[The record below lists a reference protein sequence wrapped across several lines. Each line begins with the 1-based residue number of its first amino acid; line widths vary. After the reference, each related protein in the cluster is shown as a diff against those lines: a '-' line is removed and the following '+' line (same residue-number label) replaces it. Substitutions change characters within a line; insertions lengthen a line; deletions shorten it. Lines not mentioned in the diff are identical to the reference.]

1 MAQPFSEQK
10 VLFEFEEDF
19 CRRIRPVMVTLGCHH
34 LWDAPRRQGR
44 NPALPHWW
52 ELGARKKK
60 GKWPHAY
67 KTRITF
73 QGIDYVDGDP
83 EPGKQQIF
91 DLEDKG
97 RGFLREYDP
106 SRGNAIDEEVEET
119 IELEEETW
127 STYTVDASF
136 EITNR
141 TTIKAEA
148 KVEAGPASATAS
160 AENETITTA
169 KTSFGMDKGQKKK
182 RVYKHR
188 ILQTVR
194 AASNTR
200 PFTLSVD
207 VSKKKVITPV
217 KETGFLDASLEF
229 DLYDWADQQQGFLK
243 DSTDVGPNRIQC
255 DNIQDL
261 LWFLEGQRVAEYPN
275 MRGYLGRM
283 KNGAKWHKEGKRV
296 SYIDSSCQG
305 ALDFYNWLKNQENR
319 KQVLLKQKV
328 KVYEAAGKVVT
339 TWLGDDKDWPEPPKP
354 VTERVADDEAPQ
366 GEANV

>member
-1 MAQPFSEQK
+1 MTQTFSEQK
-10 VLFEFEEDF
+10 VIYDFEEEF
-19 CRRIRPVMVTLGCHH
+19 CRRARPFAFTLGCHH
-34 LWDAPRRQGR
+34 LWDAPRRQGN
-44 NPALPHWW
+44 NPDLPHWW

-60 GKWPHAY
+60 NKWPHAY

-73 QGIDYVDGDP
+73 EGFDYVDGDP
-83 EPGKQQIF
+83 ENGKQQIF

-97 RGFLREYDP
+97 RGFIRTYDP
-106 SRGNAIDEEVEET
+106 SNGNAIDEEVEEI

-127 STYTVDASF
+127 SEYKVDASF

-148 KVEAGPASATAS
+148 KVEAGPASASAS
-160 AENETITTA
+160 AENETISTA
-169 KTSFGMDKGQKKK
+169 KTSFGMDDGQRKK

-188 ILQTVR
+188 ILQRVK
-194 AASNTR
+194 AEANSR

-207 VSKKKVITPV
+207 VGKKKVITPV
-217 KETGFLDASLEF
+217 KETGYIDTSIML
-229 DLYDWADQQQGFLK
+229 DLYDWADEQQGFLK
-243 DSTDVGPNRIQC
+243 NSIDIGPNRITC

-261 LWFLEGQRVAEYPN
+261 LWFIEGQRVAEYPN

-283 KNGAKWHKEGKRV
+283 KNGAKWHKQGKRV

-305 ALDFYNWLKNQENR
+305 ALDFYNWLKDQNNR
-319 KQVLLKQKV
+319 KETLLKQKV

-339 TWLGDDKDWPEPPKP
+339 TWLGNDADWPDTPKP
-354 VTERVADDEAPQ
+354 VAERIVDDDVQVEA
-366 GEANV
+366 E